1 MNSRHAWLA
10 AALALAAGVPC
21 AHPSVAHAADAV
33 CKLQISGNDLM
44 QFDKRDLTVPA
55 GCAEIQVTLTHT
67 GKLPAAAL
75 GHNWVLVKS
84 SDLAAVANAGAAA
97 GLVHNYLEPGDPRV
111 IAATK
116 VVGGG
121 ESTSVTFPVS
131 KLVKGGSYMY
141 LCTFPGHNALMRG
154 NFHYY

>member
-1 MNSRHAWLA
+1 MASKHHWLA
-10 AALALAAGVPC
+10 AALALAALPC
-21 AHPSVAHAADAV
+21 AHPTVARAADTV

-44 QFDKRDLTVPA
+44 QFDKKDLTVPS
-55 GCAEIQVTLTHT
+55 GCSEIQVTLTHT
-67 GKLPAAAL
+67 GKLPASAL

-84 SDLAAVANAGAAA
+84 SDLTAVANAGAAA
-97 GLVHNYLEPGDPRV
+97 GLANNYLEPGDPRV

-116 VVGGG
+116 VIGGG
-121 ESTSVTFPVS
+121 ESTSVRFPVS

-154 NFHYY
+154 TFHY